1 MNMYI
6 KEEAL
11 ARLEAIQK
19 KMVLYDKLLIKSPT
33 RLRSNI
39 DKIDARIVEL
49 DKLIR
54 SKAEE
59 LEEQKKNVFDKDKF
73 IENFRSCTE
82 LLNMFYENDV
92 LSAK

>member
-1 MNMYI
+1 MYI

-54 SKAEE
+54 SKGEE
-59 LEEQKKNVFDKDKF
+59 LEEQKKNLFDKDKF

>member
-1 MNMYI
+1 MYI

-33 RLRSNI
+33 RLRSSI

-54 SKAEE
+54 SKGEE

>member
-1 MNMYI
+1 M
-6 KEEAL
+6 

-54 SKAEE
+54 SKVEE